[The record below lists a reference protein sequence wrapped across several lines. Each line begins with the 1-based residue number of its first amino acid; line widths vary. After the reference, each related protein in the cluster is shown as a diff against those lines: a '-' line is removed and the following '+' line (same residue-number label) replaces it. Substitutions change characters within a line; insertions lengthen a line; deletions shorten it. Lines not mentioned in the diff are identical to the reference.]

1 MKNRTIIITG
11 ANAGLGKDAA
21 RQLAL
26 NEETK
31 KIYLACRS
39 KDKAEAAKD
48 RASHRIKIIK
58 GHLKKIEQMIE
69 EDRYC
74 MDIIIQS
81 LAAQKSLASL
91 NKLLLENH
99 LKCCIT
105 EKFKNGEEE
114 KAIAELIK
122 LYDLKERG

>member
-1 MKNRTIIITG
+1 M
-11 ANAGLGKDAA
+11 AGREG
-21 RQLAL
+21 
-26 NEETK
+26 
-31 KIYLACRS
+31 S
-39 KDKAEAAKD
+39 VKAPKD

-58 GHLKKIEQMIE
+58 GHLKKIEEMIE

-99 LKCCIT
+99 LKCCVT
-105 EKFKNGEEE
+105 SQFKNGEEE
-114 KAIAELIK
+114 KAIKELIE
-122 LYDLKERG
+122 LYDLSGRG

>member
-1 MKNRTIIITG
+1 MK
-11 ANAGLGKDAA
+11 A
-21 RQLAL
+21 
-26 NEETK
+26 
-31 KIYLACRS
+31 S
-39 KDKAEAAKD
+39 KD

-58 GHLKKIEQMIE
+58 GHLEKIEEMIE

-99 LKCCIT
+99 LKCCIKT
-105 EKFKNGEEE
+105 QFLSGKED
-114 KAIAELIK
+114 KAIKELVK
-122 LYDLKERG
+122 LYDLSGRG